1 MEATAKSLMD
11 FIDAS
16 PGPYHAVENI
26 ISMLEAAGAQRLD
39 ERAGWNLEPGALYY
53 VSRAGTSIIAFR
65 MGLQKPAEQGFLIAG
80 AHTDSPALKVRP
92 EKSLV
97 SKGYVRLAVESYGA
111 PILSGWLDRPLGIA
125 GVLAYSNAGTIHTRL
140 YASHVPAAIIPNLA
154 IHLNRD
160 INKGFEYN
168 LHQHMPPIIALA
180 GERNKPEAEVPPLLG
195 RICEELEID
204 PAKLISV
211 DLRLYDPEPCR
222 LVAEDIINGPRLDDL
237 AGCMAIAQAFSAA
250 SACAATQV
258 ACFFDAE
265 EIGSMTLAG
274 AQSSFLRDVLA
285 RILLASRNA
294 GQDYYQALACSSCVS
309 VDAAQA
315 LHPAYP
321 DKFDEYYSPIL
332 GAGIAVKMNANMNY
346 ATDFGSIHIAVNAAQ
361 HAGIEFQRYMARAD
375 IQPGKTIGP
384 ITASRTGIATVD
396 VGHPMLAMH
405 AIRETIAS
413 SDHRAMVRF
422 LEAFFARA

>member
-1 MEATAKSLMD
+1 MD

-16 PGPYHAVENI
+16 PGPYHAVEHI
-26 ISMLEAAGAQRLD
+26 LTMLEAAGARRLD
-39 ERAGWNLEPGALYY
+39 ERAPWELEPGALYY
-53 VSRAGTSIIAFR
+53 VPRAGTSVVAFR
-65 MGLQKPAEQGFLIAG
+65 MGLQNPAEHGFLIAG

-92 EKSLV
+92 EKPLV

-125 GVLAYSNAGTIHTRL
+125 GVLAVSDAGTIHTRL
-140 YASHVPAAIIPNLA
+140 YASHVPAAVIPNLA

-168 LHQHMPPIIALA
+168 LHQHMPAIIGLA
-180 GERNKPEAEVPPLLG
+180 GERNMQETGAPPLLA

-211 DLRLYDPEPCR
+211 DLRLYDPEPCKI
-222 LVAEDIINGPRLDDL
+222 VAEEIINGPRLDDL
-237 AGCMAIAQAFSAA
+237 AGCMAIAQAFSQA
-250 SACAATQV
+250 SACPATQL

-285 RILLASRNA
+285 RILLASRNS
-294 GQDYYQALACSSCVS
+294 GQDYYQALARSSCVS

-315 LHPAYP
+315 IHPGYP
-321 DKFDEYYSPIL
+321 DKFDEYYSPVL

-346 ATDFGSIHIAVNAAQ
+346 ATDFTSLQIAAKAAQ
-361 HAGIEFQRYMARAD
+361 RAGIEFQRYMARAD
-375 IQPGKTIGP
+375 MQPGKTIGP

-405 AIRETIAS
+405 AIRETIAA
-413 SDHRAMVRF
+413 SDHRAMVQF
-422 LEAFFARA
+422 LEAFFAGA